1 LPITIPAF
9 LIGWVLAQNSQP
21 KQMGKIKK
29 SHKCSSVKIQIISKP
44 TIIAREKPEENQ
56 PIIA

>member
-1 LPITIPAF
+1 
-9 LIGWVLAQNSQP
+9 
-21 KQMGKIKK
+21 MGKIKK

-44 TIIAREKPEENQ
+44 TIKTREKPEENQ